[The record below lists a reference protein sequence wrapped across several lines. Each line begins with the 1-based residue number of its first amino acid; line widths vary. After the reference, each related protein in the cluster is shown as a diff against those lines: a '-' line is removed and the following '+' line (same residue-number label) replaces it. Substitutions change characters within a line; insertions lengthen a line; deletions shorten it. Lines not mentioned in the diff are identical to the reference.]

1 MFSEII
7 KDMNWVAVF
16 VGALAYFML
25 GALWYSLLFQKQWVA
40 YQGITKEDMEKPGA
54 KKGVGVIMFASFV
67 LMFVNSFALSV
78 LVNKM
83 GVWGWM
89 SGVKLGL
96 FTGICFACVSIGI
109 NMLYEKKPLGLF
121 FINGAYQVVGN
132 IIAAVIIVLWQ

>member
-7 KDMNWVAVF
+7 QDMNWIAVF

-25 GALWYSLLFQKQWVA
+25 GALWYSLLFQKQWIA
-40 YQGITKEDMEKPGA
+40 YTGTNMEDA
-54 KKGVGVIMFASFV
+54 NVKKGVAAIMFGSFV
-67 LMFVNSFALSV
+67 LMFITSFALSV

-96 FTGICFACVSIGI
+96 FTGVCFACTSMGI
-109 NMLYEKKPLGLF
+109 NMLYEKKPIGLF
-121 FINGAYQVVGN
+121 FINGAYQVLGN
-132 IIAAVIIVLWQ
+132 ILAAVIIVLWQ